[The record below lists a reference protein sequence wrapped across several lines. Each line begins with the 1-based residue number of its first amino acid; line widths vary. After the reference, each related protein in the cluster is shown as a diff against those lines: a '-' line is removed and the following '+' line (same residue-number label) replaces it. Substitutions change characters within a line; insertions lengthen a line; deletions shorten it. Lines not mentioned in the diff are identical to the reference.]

1 MVRLR
6 DLRKSA
12 KLSCLFYMPAF
23 ILNDQYVQIWP
34 STRQTIGAAVLV
46 MIILIRI
53 FMPFPLMI
61 AVVLLT
67 MVGILIGMFGFMYY
81 WDLTLSSITMIQL
94 VMSVG
99 FSVDF
104 SVHICHAFLVVR
116 MKKKTKSSCKSFDML
131 GGHSI

>member
-1 MVRLR
+1 
-6 DLRKSA
+6 
-12 KLSCLFYMPAF
+12 
-23 ILNDQYVQIWP
+23 
-34 STRQTIGAAVLV
+34 
-46 MIILIRI
+46 
-53 FMPFPLMI
+53 MPFPLMI

-67 MVGILIGMFGFMYY
+67 MVGIPIGMFGFMYY

-116 MKKKTKSSCKSFDML
+116 MKKKQKALVKALTC
-131 GGHSI
+131 